1 MEHITKTIE
10 NTILSI
16 IYSLEVGTYW
26 IEIIDPYSLEV
37 WNTQLWPLEK
47 TSGKECEKHSRERR
61 IYEDLP
67 PMTSAKLTCSC
78 VKQILTWPV
87 SHIKWSGLI
96 AMTSNDFRAMC
107 GHIRLKRHVWCV
119 TWATN
124 QTTNGWW
131 FSAFNHSILSN
142 TLELGISPVK
152 SAPQSSNISAR
163 VRAERK
169 EPKTRSQTAAISG
182 LLCRYVHESRI
193 PPTHVHDWWFN
204 PPTRNEVS
212 PFQTVGCISV
222 YPTLTTCDI
231 LVSKILSPKKNGGLN
246 RQLPSGK

>member
-1 MEHITKTIE
+1 M
-10 NTILSI
+10 
-16 IYSLEVGTYW
+16 
-26 IEIIDPYSLEV
+26 
-37 WNTQLWPLEK
+37 
-47 TSGKECEKHSRERR
+47 
-61 IYEDLP
+61 
-67 PMTSAKLTCSC
+67 TCSC

-96 AMTSNDFRAMC
+96 AMTSNDFWAMC
-107 GHIRLKRHVWCV
+107 GHIRLQRHVWCV

-169 EPKTRSQTAAISG
+169 ESKTRSQTAAS
-182 LLCRYVHESRI
+182 C
-193 PPTHVHDWWFN
+193 
-204 PPTRNEVS
+204 
-212 PFQTVGCISV
+212 CISV
-222 YPTLTTCDI
+222 YPTVTTCDI
-231 LVSKILSPKKNGGLN
+231 WLSYIILYYLPIEWWIKSPVTLW
-246 RQLPSGK
+246 